1 MSTVDTANPPVEN
14 PSREVLTG
22 GVSEIERGR
31 ASGQRLSALEEH
43 AIFVMREVAAECENP
58 ALLFSGGKDSVVM
71 VHLARKAFAPGA
83 IAFPALQITT
93 GHEFPE
99 VLEFRDRYLAEH
111 GMRLVV
117 GSVEEAIQ
125 KGLIADPG
133 PFTSRNQ
140 LQSVALLEAIAHHKF
155 DAAFGGARRDE
166 DKARA
171 KERVLSFRDAFGQWD
186 PRNQRPELWN
196 LYNARVRPG
205 EHLRVFPLSD
215 WTELDIW
222 RYIAQEDIELP
233 GMYYAHIREVFE
245 RDNMLYAV
253 GPWTPPRSGETVAVR
268 QVRYRTVGDMTCTGA
283 VASSASNP
291 LEVLAELYGSRLT
304 ERGATRADDKFSE
317 AAMEDR
323 KKEGYF

>member
-1 MSTVDTANPPVEN
+1 MSVIVEN
-14 PSREVLTG
+14 QTEQTEQTEQIGAQANSLSSNP
-22 GVSEIERGR
+22 
-31 ASGQRLSALEEH
+31 RLAALEEH

-71 VHLARKAFAPGA
+71 VHLAAKAFAPGR
-83 IAFPALQITT
+83 IPFPALQICT

-99 VLEFRDRYLAEH
+99 AIAFRDEYLDKK
-111 GMRLVV
+111 GMRLLV
-117 GSVEEAIQ
+117 GSVEESIA
-125 KGLIADPG
+125 KGRVADPG
-133 PFTSRNQ
+133 LNGSRNR
-140 LQSVALLEAIAHHKF
+140 LQSVTLLDAIAEFKI

-196 LYNARVRPG
+196 IYNARIRSG
-205 EHLRVFPLSD
+205 EHLRAFPLSD

-222 RYIAQEDIELP
+222 RYIESENIELP
-233 GMYYAHIREVFE
+233 SLYYAHE
-245 RDNMLYAV
+245 RDVFSRNGMLYAV
-253 GPWTPPRSGETVAVR
+253 GPWTPPAANETVERR

-291 LEVLAELYGSRLT
+291 AEVLTELYGSRIT